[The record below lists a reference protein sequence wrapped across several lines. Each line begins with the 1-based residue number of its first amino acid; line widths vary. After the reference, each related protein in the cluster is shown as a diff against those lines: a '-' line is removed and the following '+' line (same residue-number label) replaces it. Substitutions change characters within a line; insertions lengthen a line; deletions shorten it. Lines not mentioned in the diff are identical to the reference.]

1 MYFYAILCVI
11 IVICTINN
19 MRLCDEVYAFI
30 IKVYVF
36 IIKEKRLHN
45 NVAAFSSGMFLFFF
59 FNMYRC
65 IIAMP

>member
-1 MYFYAILCVI
+1 
-11 IVICTINN
+11 

-30 IKVYVF
+30 IKVYAF

-65 IIAMP
+65 IRAMS

>member
-1 MYFYAILCVI
+1 
-11 IVICTINN
+11 

-59 FNMYRC
+59 FFFFNMYRC
-65 IIAMP
+65 IRAMP

>member
-1 MYFYAILCVI
+1 
-11 IVICTINN
+11 

-30 IKVYVF
+30 IKVYIF

-65 IIAMP
+65 IRAMP